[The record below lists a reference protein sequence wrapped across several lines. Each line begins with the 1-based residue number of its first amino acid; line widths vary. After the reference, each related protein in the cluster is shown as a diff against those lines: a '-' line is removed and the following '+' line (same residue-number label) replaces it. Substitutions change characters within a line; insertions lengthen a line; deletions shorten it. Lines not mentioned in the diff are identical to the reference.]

1 LLAGQIACLNA
12 ISTRHGARSP
22 LAKDPTGE
30 EKEIFL
36 KKKRKECHTHSQ
48 SPKIFH
54 STQKRMRGAL
64 IPVEGIIIITIQKE
78 MRSLQG
84 DRAHILILET
94 HRIGVV

>member
-22 LAKDPTGE
+22 LAKHPTGE
-30 EKEIFL
+30 EKEIFFK
-36 KKKRKECHTHSQ
+36 KKKRMSHTQ